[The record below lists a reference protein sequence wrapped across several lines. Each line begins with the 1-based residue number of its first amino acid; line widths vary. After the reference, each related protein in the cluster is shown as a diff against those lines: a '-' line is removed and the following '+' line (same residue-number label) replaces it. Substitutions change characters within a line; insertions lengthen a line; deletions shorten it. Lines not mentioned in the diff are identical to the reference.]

1 MFAPL
6 RPWQPTRAC
15 SLEVLRSRHRRPRS
29 QRDRGDPEGW
39 CLSCLELH
47 PVVLAPHRPTQK
59 HFRETRWPGCRC
71 FFVVAPTHLPPSSHE
86 GQNPRPGVKVRRPAG
101 GRRPAGNGRPHRDEE
116 VLCHLRADSG
126 HGLGGVGGWPKD
138 LEVLTGAER
147 EHLGISG
154 EQGRIPPTIPNQP
167 RITQGL

>member
-1 MFAPL
+1 MDE
-6 RPWQPTRAC
+6 QDID
-15 SLEVLRSRHRRPRS
+15 H
-29 QRDRGDPEGW
+29 
-39 CLSCLELH
+39 
-47 PVVLAPHRPTQK
+47 
-59 HFRETRWPGCRC
+59 GCC
-71 FFVVAPTHLPPSSHE
+71 GHMWSFSVSAVAVVAVHTVSI
-86 GQNPRPGVKVRRPAG
+86 GPRTGD
-101 GRRPAGNGRPHRDEE
+101 GRAHRDEE